1 MTSVPPRPPIHKGR
15 GTRHNPRSYSWW
27 EWTRAYLVLALLLP
41 LFPVMILLSGRTLPD
56 WVTAKLLRAHRRWT
70 ANNPMDF
77 RIPPNEAIPVYMERW
92 WRLPR
97 NWALNIY
104 YHIVR
109 RSDDDRALH
118 DHPWFSFSIVLDGGY
133 SEHEIKEGGIHTRTW
148 YGPGAMRFRWHGRK
162 AHRLELK
169 RERLG
174 DMPINQAAPIMG
186 ATDQPITHGMDT
198 MVELPATTIFI
209 TGPVLR
215 RWGFHAAEHGWID
228 AYDWDAFCE
237 ANGIAAMRMDGGSD
251 AVVSARNLHK
261 DN

>member
-1 MTSVPPRPPIHKGR
+1 
-15 GTRHNPRSYSWW
+15 
-27 EWTRAYLVLALLLP
+27 VLALLLP
-41 LFPVMILLSGRTLPD
+41 LFPVMILLSGRTLPASI
-56 WVTAKLLRAHRRWT
+56 TAKLLRAHRRYT
-70 ANNPMDF
+70 AATAMDF

-92 WRLPR
+92 WWVPR
-97 NWALNIY
+97 NWALNVY
-104 YHIVR
+104 LHIVR

-133 SEHEIKEGGIHTRTW
+133 FEHEIKEGGIHTRTW

-169 RERLG
+169 RHHPEDGWPPEMTTMRLADFNDIRTAG
-174 DMPINQAAPIMG
+174 DG
-186 ATDQPITHGMDT
+186 AF
-198 MVELPATTIFI
+198 ELPASTIFI

-251 AVVSARNLHK
+251 AVASSRNNLQR
-261 DN
+261 N

>member
-1 MTSVPPRPPIHKGR
+1 
-15 GTRHNPRSYSWW
+15 
-27 EWTRAYLVLALLLP
+27 
-41 LFPVMILLSGRTLPD
+41 
-56 WVTAKLLRAHRRWT
+56 
-70 ANNPMDF
+70 MDF

-133 SEHEIKEGGIHTRTW
+133 HEHEIKEGGIHTRTW

-169 RERLG
+169 TGPMREAPMMSIQEEMAYEG
-174 DMPINQAAPIMG
+174 DRQ
-186 ATDQPITHGMDT
+186 
-198 MVELPATTIFI
+198 VEFPATTIFI